1 MNITIVYNER
11 PSDMDRND
19 PLLEKFIEGDE
30 IKTIEALGLAIAS
43 NNHQVSYL
51 KIDKN
56 IYHNLEA
63 KSKEIDLLFNFAE
76 GIGMGADREAQIPML
91 AEILGIKHTGPG
103 PLSAALILNKSRAK
117 EIWKANGISTAKWQ
131 LFTSSDDKLIKDLSF
146 PLLVKPNSEGSG
158 IGIKSNSIVRSTNEL
173 KTAVSTVLN
182 NYHQPALVEEFLP
195 GREFTVAIIGNDKD
209 AITLPIVEVNFEA
222 FPKDVP
228 RVDTFEAKFVYGATG
243 VAEMT
248 KTEFCPAP
256 VTDKLSKEINQA
268 ALSAYRSIG
277 CLDFGRVDLRM
288 GDDGKVYVM
297 EINHPPGLMSDEN
310 ESSFFT
316 IAGRSAG
323 LSFSQMMGKIIN
335 ATISRLN
342 IK

>member
-11 PSDMDRND
+11 PSDMDRHD

-63 KSKEIDLLFNFAE
+63 KSKDIDLLFNFAE
-76 GIGMGADREAQIPML
+76 GVGMGADREAQIPML

-117 EIWKANGISTAKWQ
+117 EIWKANGVRTAKWQ
-131 LFTSSDDKLIKDLSF
+131 LFTSSDDNLIKDLTF

-158 IGIKSNSIVRSTNEL
+158 IGIKSNSIVRNTKEL
-173 KTAVSTVLN
+173 KTAVSMVLN
-182 NYHQPALVEEFLP
+182 NYQQPALVEEFLP
-195 GREFTVAIIGNDKD
+195 GREFTVAIIDNGKD
-209 AITLPIVEVNFEA
+209 AFTLPIVEVNFEA

-256 VTDKLSKEINQA
+256 VTDKLAKEINQA

-288 GDDGKVYVM
+288 GDDGKVFVM

-335 ATISRLN
+335 AAISRLN

>member
-11 PSDMDRND
+11 PSGMDRHD
-19 PLLEKFIEGDE
+19 PNLEKIIEGDE
-30 IKTIEALGLAIAS
+30 FKTIKALGTAIES
-43 NNHQVSYL
+43 NGHTVTYL

-63 KSKEIDLLFNFAE
+63 KKQNIDLLFNFAE
-76 GIGMGADREAQIPML
+76 GIGIGSDREAQIPML

-117 EIWKANGISTAKWQ
+117 EIWKANRVKTAKWQ
-131 LFTSSDDKLIKDLSF
+131 LFTNLDDKLIKDLAF
-146 PLLVKPNSEGSG
+146 PLIVKPNSEGSG
-158 IGIKSNSIVRSTNEL
+158 IGIKSNSIVKNQKEL
-173 KTAVSTVLN
+173 SSAIATILDK
-182 NYHQPALVEEFLP
+182 YHQPALVEEFLP
-195 GREFTVAIIGNDKD
+195 GREFTVAIIGNGKD
-209 AITLPIVEVNFEA
+209 AFTLPIVEVNFEA

-228 RVDTFEAKFVYGATG
+228 HVDTFEAKFVYGATG

-256 VTDKLSKEINQA
+256 VTDKLAKEINQA
-268 ALSAYRSIG
+268 AMSAYHTID
-277 CLDFGRVDLRM
+277 CLDFGRIDLRM
-288 GDDGKVYVM
+288 GADGKVYVM

-316 IAGRSAG
+316 IAGRAAG
-323 LSFSQMMGKIIN
+323 FTFPQMMGKILD
-335 ATISRLN
+335 AAISRLG
-342 IK
+342 I